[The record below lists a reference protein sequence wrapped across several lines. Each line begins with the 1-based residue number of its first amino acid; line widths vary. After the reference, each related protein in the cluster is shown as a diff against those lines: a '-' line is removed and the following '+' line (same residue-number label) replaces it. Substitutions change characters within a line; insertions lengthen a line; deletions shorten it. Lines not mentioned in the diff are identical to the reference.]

1 MRFRPGGFSN
11 AYKIEH
17 KKGADPLRTPPLINY
32 AHLIFIVG
40 EMAGSEV
47 LETDTFKEHNN
58 FPFIYFYKEGRL
70 PTMTRFH
77 NRSMTNNTRLDN
89 MSGCSILGIIY

>member
-1 MRFRPGGFSN
+1 MR
-11 AYKIEH
+11 A
-17 KKGADPLRTPPLINY
+17 PPLMTY
-32 AHLIFIVG
+32 TLFILVVG

-58 FPFIYFYKEGRL
+58 FPFIYFYKEDRL

-77 NRSMTNNTRLDN
+77 NRSMANNTRLDN
-89 MSGCSILGIIY
+89 MPGCSILGMMY